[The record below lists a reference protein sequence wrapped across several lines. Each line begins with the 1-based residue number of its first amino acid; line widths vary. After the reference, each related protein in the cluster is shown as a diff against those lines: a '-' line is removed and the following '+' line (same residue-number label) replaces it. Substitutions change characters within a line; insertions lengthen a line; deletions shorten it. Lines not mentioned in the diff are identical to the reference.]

1 MAGESDELRHAWT
14 VGFRVETP
22 DSGHMAESEPARPA
36 FEKETSI
43 PILPYRLTGNRP
55 SR

>member
-14 VGFRVETP
+14 IDSRVEIP
-22 DSGHMAESEPARPA
+22 DSGHKAESEPARPA
-36 FEKETSI
+36 FEKEMSI
-43 PILPYRLTGNRP
+43 PVLPYRLTGNRP